1 MAIVDQKQRYRR
13 QAALCYEIAAT
24 AAPAQATSM
33 IRLGDTYAA
42 LAMDPDRLPPS
53 IFVPTEKYA
62 KPDCKK
68 CGSRMQLIYSF
79 PRTRT
84 LPSMQAFRC
93 DPCGETLIWKSAR
106 PSLKS
111 AEKPS
116 ASAVPKEGDR
126 WITRHVAVSFRQ
138 VGADFAPGLAI
149 ECPDD
154 SLAIQRAELM
164 LREEHIA
171 GAIAFSR
178 RNDPIS
184 GEAEDAVI
192 LEIFGEIPEDF
203 DIA

>member
-1 MAIVDQKQRYRR
+1 MAVVDQKERYRR

-24 AAPAQATSM
+24 MAPAQATSM

-42 LAMDPDRLPPS
+42 LAMDPGRLPPN

-62 KPDCKK
+62 QPHCKK
-68 CGSRMQLIYSF
+68 CGRRMQLAYSF

-106 PSLKS
+106 PPLES

-116 ASAVPKEGDR
+116 ALALPREGDR
-126 WITRHVAVSFRQ
+126 WITRYVAVSFRQ
-138 VGADFAPGLAI
+138 VGADFAPGPAI

-154 SLAIQRAELM
+154 GLAIQRAELM
-164 LREEHIA
+164 MREELIA
-171 GAIAFSR
+171 GAVALSR
-178 RNDPIS
+178 RSDPTS
-184 GEAEDAVI
+184 REVEDAVI
-192 LEIFGEIPEDF
+192 LEVFGAIPEDF

>member
-1 MAIVDQKQRYRR
+1 
-13 QAALCYEIAAT
+13 
-24 AAPAQATSM
+24 M

-42 LAMDPDRLPPS
+42 LAIDPDRLPPN
-53 IFVPTEKYA
+53 IFVPAEKYA
-62 KPDCKK
+62 KPHCKK

-106 PSLKS
+106 PPLEP

-116 ASAVPKEGDR
+116 ASAVPREDER
-126 WITRHVAVSFRQ
+126 WITRYVAVSFLQ
-138 VGADFAPGLAI
+138 VGVNFAPGPAI

-154 SLAIQRAELM
+154 SLAVQRAELM
-164 LREEHIA
+164 MREERII
-171 GAIAFSR
+171 GAVAFSR
-178 RNDPIS
+178 RCDPTS

-192 LEIFGEIPEDF
+192 LQIFGAIPEDF